1 MDRECNKIQNPD
13 NFFIEL
19 SRRPDKKAYFY
30 VFDNT
35 SDQIDGFLCK
45 YFDAARKYGVVIEGK
60 IGNPTEGNLAYYE
73 EMMGMEFQ
81 MSLGFISSSLKR
93 WLPRMK
99 ASQRE
104 SVACAVYDSLES
116 LRKSGK
122 TENMLK
128 NAYIKFMCWLYYK
141 FERVVGRLG
150 EEEVPKILYHGSIG
164 SYERMLIDILWGA
177 GCDVVLLPGEFPLW
191 SSDISPKYFTISS

>member
-141 FERVVGRLG
+141 FER
-150 EEEVPKILYHGSIG
+150 E
-164 SYERMLIDILWGA
+164 
-177 GCDVVLLPGEFPLW
+177 
-191 SSDISPKYFTISS
+191 